1 MKVKVSISLDYEV
14 LEKIKILAELTD
26 RSVSQYV
33 NMLLKRSLDA
43 PQSQKS
49 EKRQEISDLAPD
61 RDAGR

>member
-14 LEKIKILAELTD
+14 LEKVKILAELTD
-26 RSVSQYV
+26 RSVSQYI

-49 EKRQEISDLAPD
+49 EK
-61 RDAGR
+61 